1 MTGSPPKR
9 TPRASR
15 PKSQPE
21 EVSLTPP
28 HPDITLV
35 TGTDTGVGKTWI
47 TCALARA
54 LVDAGQRVIA
64 IKTIET
70 GCGVLPGPDEDG
82 VRLAAATG
90 QREPRHALVR
100 LRRPVAAAVAAEEEG
115 VTIDVPAL
123 VDRIKG
129 YAATCDHTLVEGT
142 GGLLAPLTWQ
152 DNALDLAHGLDARV
166 LIIGSDRLGTINH
179 TLLTLR
185 VLQSVNIRIL
195 GVVLTTPSEPDPS
208 TGSNAGAIR
217 RLTGLDLIWT
227 VPQLSD
233 RTQAA
238 EAVKEVA
245 GWLLP

>member
-9 TPRASR
+9 TPRARR
-15 PKSQPE
+15 PKAEPAE
-21 EVSLTPP
+21 ILVTPP
-28 HPDITLV
+28 HQDITLI

-54 LVDAGQRVIA
+54 LVDAGQRVVA
-64 IKTIET
+64 IKPIET
-70 GCGVLPGPDEDG
+70 GCAEPPSPDEDG

-90 QREPRHALVR
+90 QTDPRHALIR
-100 LRRPVAAAVAAEEEG
+100 LRKPVAAALAAEEEG

-129 YAATCDHTLVEGT
+129 YSASCDQTLVEGT

-166 LIIGSDRLGTINH
+166 LIIGRDRLGTINH

-185 VLQSVNIRIL
+185 VLQSVNVRIL
-195 GVVLTTPSEPDPS
+195 GVVLTTPPETDPS
-208 TGSNAGAIR
+208 TGSNAEAIA
-217 RLTGLDLIWT
+217 RLTGLDLVWT

-233 RTQAA
+233 RAQAA